1 VASRFEIKKMNS
13 SITLSGQNLSQP
25 GLSASV
31 HEVPLNAHLENLR
44 EIVFTLMTEIECL
57 DRLAPKESA
66 PVDLKDAVQRF
77 EIDLISA
84 ALERTRGNQSRAARL
99 LGIKHTTLN
108 AKLKRYQIRY
118 SASSSEL
125 TFRRAAA

>member
-1 VASRFEIKKMNS
+1 MS
-13 SITLSGQNLSQP
+13 SAITLSSENLSSN
-25 GLSASV
+25 GLSNSV
-31 HEVPLNAHLENLR
+31 HEVPLSAHLENLR

-57 DRLAPKESA
+57 DRLAPKEAA
-66 PVDLKDAVQRF
+66 PVDLKGAVQKF

-108 AKLKRYQIRY
+108 AKLKRYHIQY
-118 SASSSEL
+118 SASSAENP
-125 TFRRAAA
+125 FRRAAA

>member
-1 VASRFEIKKMNS
+1 MS
-13 SITLSGQNLSQP
+13 SAITLSSQNLSQR

-66 PVDLKDAVQRF
+66 PVDLKDAVQKF

-118 SASSSEL
+118 SAPSSEA

>member
-1 VASRFEIKKMNS
+1 MS
-13 SITLSGQNLSQP
+13 SAITLSSQNLSQRSP
-25 GLSASV
+25 STSV

-66 PVDLKDAVQRF
+66 PVDLKDAVQKF

-84 ALERTRGNQSRAARL
+84 ALERTRGNQSKAARL

-118 SASSSEL
+118 SAPSSEA

>member
-1 VASRFEIKKMNS
+1 M
-13 SITLSGQNLSQP
+13 TLSSQNLSP
-25 GLSASV
+25 HGVSGSV

-57 DRLAPKESA
+57 DRLAPKESE
-66 PVDLKDAVQRF
+66 PVDLKDAVQKF

-118 SASSSEL
+118 SVPSSEAA
-125 TFRRAAA
+125 FRRAAA